1 MRKPIF
7 ITIFGLWGLTVI
19 VSGQA
24 PNASPIWT
32 VSPVDRSKVDYSQ
45 MPLWAYGVAEKPNP
59 ADPQAVQGAPGA
71 PPAAPIP
78 PAEATRKRRVEG
90 SSLTFTRLDIRG
102 NVVDWFPDD
111 HPNPMPGI
119 IKVGP
124 TALGSTGRP
133 CGTCHLSD
141 GSGRPENSSPAGLPA
156 KYILRQLDDFRSGRR
171 HSVEPGKGNS
181 NTMVMLAKAMTDEEM
196 KQAADYFSAVTWR
209 PHVTV
214 VETDRVPANRIQGE
228 LFIPLVNNVTEHKLT
243 EPIGNRIIEVPTDVE
258 VNQVLRNS
266 RGTWIAYVPVGAI
279 ARGRNLVMTGGSSI
293 VNNQIVLGRAT
304 ACTTCHGQDLRGMA
318 PDIPPLAGRSPSYLA
333 REIFDIQQGMRAGLY
348 PVMPLMKKAVEKL
361 TAEDIIDITAY
372 LASLPVNS
380 PAPASLTISQR

>member
-1 MRKPIF
+1 MRKPVF
-7 ITIFGLWGLTVI
+7 LTIFGLWGLTVI
-19 VSGQA
+19 VSAQA
-24 PNASPIWT
+24 PTASPIWT
-32 VSPVDRSKVDYSQ
+32 VSPVDRSKIDYSH
-45 MPLWAYGVAEKPNP
+45 MPLWAYGVAERPNP

-78 PAEATRKRRVEG
+78 PAEAARKRHVEG

-102 NVVDWFPDD
+102 NVVDWFPGD
-111 HPNPMPGI
+111 HPNPMPSI
-119 IKVGP
+119 IKQGQA
-124 TALGSTGRP
+124 ALGSTGRA

-156 KYILRQLDDFRSGRR
+156 KYILRQLHDFRNGLR
-171 HSVEPGKGNS
+171 HSVEPRKGNS

-196 KQAADYFSAVTWR
+196 NQAAEYFSSVTWR

-214 VETDRVPANRIQGE
+214 IETDLVPATRIQGE
-228 LFIPLVNNVTEHKLT
+228 LFIPLVNKVTEHKLT
-243 EPIGNRIIEVPTDVE
+243 EPIGNRIIEVPTDVD

-279 ARGRNLVMTGGSSI
+279 ARGKNLVTTGGSSI
-293 VNNQIVLGRAT
+293 VNNEIVLGRAT

-333 REIFDIQQGMRAGLY
+333 REIFDIQQGTRAGSY
-348 PVMPLMKKAVEKL
+348 PVLPLMKKAVEKL

-372 LASLPVNS
+372 LASLPVDS
-380 PAPASLTISQR
+380 PAPANLTLTQR

>member
-7 ITIFGLWGLTVI
+7 ITLFGLWGLTVI
-19 VSGQA
+19 VSAQA

-32 VSPVDRSKVDYSQ
+32 VSPVDRSKIDYSQ
-45 MPLWAYGVAEKPNP
+45 MPLWAYGVAERPNP
-59 ADPQAVQGAPGA
+59 AETQAVQGAPGA

-78 PAEATRKRRVEG
+78 PAEAARKRRVES
-90 SSLTFTRLDIRG
+90 SSLTFTRQEIRG

-119 IKVGP
+119 IKAGP

-141 GSGRPENSSPAGLPA
+141 GSGRPENSSPAGLSA
-156 KYILRQLDDFRSGRR
+156 TYILRQLNDFRNGLR

-196 KQAADYFSAVTWR
+196 KQAAEYFSSVTWR

-214 VETDRVPANRIQGE
+214 VETDVVPDTRIQGE
-228 LFIPLVNNVTEHKLT
+228 LFIPTGKKVK

-258 VNQVLRNS
+258 VNQVLRDS

-279 ARGRNLVMTGGSSI
+279 ARGKNLVTTGGASI
-293 VNNQIVLGRAT
+293 VNNQIVLGRAV

-333 REIFDIQQGMRAGLY
+333 REIFDIQQGLRAGSY
-348 PVMPLMKKAVEKL
+348 PVLPLMKKAVEKL

-372 LASLPVNS
+372 LASLPVDS
-380 PAPASLTISQR
+380 PVPANLTLTQR

>member
-1 MRKPIF
+1 MRKPIV
-7 ITIFGLWGLTVI
+7 ITLFGLWGLTVI
-19 VSGQA
+19 VSAQA

-32 VSPVDRSKVDYSQ
+32 VSPVDRSTIDYSQ
-45 MPLWAYGVAEKPNP
+45 MPLWAYGVAERPNP
-59 ADPQAVQGAPGA
+59 ADPQAVQNAPGA

-78 PAEATRKRRVEG
+78 PAEAARKRHVEG
-90 SSLTFTRLDIRG
+90 SPLTFTRQEIRG
-102 NVVDWFPDD
+102 NGNGNFVDWFPDD
-111 HPNPMPGI
+111 HPNPMPSI
-119 IKVGP
+119 IRQGP
-124 TALGSTGRP
+124 AALGTGTRP
-133 CGTCHLSD
+133 CGGCHLSD

-156 KYILRQLDDFRSGRR
+156 TYILRQLNDFRNGLR

-214 VETDRVPANRIQGE
+214 IETNLVPATRIQGE
-228 LFIPLVNNVTEHKLT
+228 LFIPTAKKLT

-258 VNQVLRNS
+258 ANQVLRNS

-279 ARGRNLVMTGGSSI
+279 ARGRNLVTTGGSSI

-333 REIFDIQQGMRAGLY
+333 REIFDIQQGTRAGSY
-348 PVMPLMKKAVEKL
+348 PVLPLMKMAVEKL

-372 LASLPVNS
+372 LASLPVDG
-380 PAPASLTISQR
+380 PAPANLTLTQR